1 MKKLKHIL
9 FFLLVFCSAESAFAQ
24 SAVNCEALLDR
35 YAMRIGE
42 RCTLKLAIRYTE
54 GTAKA
59 NVEWPV
65 IDDSL
70 CPPVEFVWRDT
81 TSTKLVD
88 RASVLYEQKC
98 QWELT
103 CFDSGVW
110 VIPPVPFVV
119 NGDTVWTE
127 YLELY
132 VNTVPVDTLQPIKPN
147 VAIYDVPPPPPPAEK
162 SYAALWWWFGG
173 ALVFT
178 AALVTFLVM
187 RKRKKQAEL
196 VPQTIGHVPQPHERI
211 LALLNDMA
219 IKKPWQNGDIKTH
232 YTNLTELMREWVVE
246 RFHFPAMEMTT
257 YQIMLR
263 LRRMP
268 DSGNKTS
275 ELEHVLR
282 TADLVKFGKQNP
294 DEFVNEKCIQ
304 HAIDFVMST
313 SFTTV
318 HIAPPPPPDFRPQ

>member
-1 MKKLKHIL
+1 MKKLRHIF
-9 FFLLVFCSAESAFAQ
+9 FFLLIFTSAQ
-24 SAVNCEALLDR
+24 SLLAQNVTCEALLDR

-42 RCTLKLAIRYTE
+42 RCTLKLAVRYTE

-59 NVEWPV
+59 DVEWPV

-70 CPPVEFVWRDT
+70 APPVEFTWRDT
-81 TSTKLVD
+81 TSIKLVD

-103 CFDSGVW
+103 CFDSGLW

-119 NGDTVWTE
+119 NKDTVWTE

-132 VNTVPVDTLQPIKPN
+132 VNTVPVDTTQPIKPN
-147 VAIYDVPPPPPPAEK
+147 TGIYDVPPPPPPPET
-162 SYAALWWWFGG
+162 SYATLWWWLGG
-173 ALVFT
+173 ALLFT
-178 AALVTFLVM
+178 GALLTFLLL
-187 RKRKKQAEL
+187 RRKKKVEET
-196 VPQTIGHVPQPHERI
+196 PQTTAHVPHPHERI
-211 LALLNDMA
+211 LMVLNDMA
-219 IKKPWQNGDIKTH
+219 VKKPWRNGNMKGH

-257 YQIMLR
+257 YQIMMR

-282 TADLVKFGKQNP
+282 TADLVKFGKQVP
-294 DEFVNEKCIQ
+294 DEYVNEKCIQ

-313 SFTTV
+313 SFSTV
-318 HIAPPPPPDFRPQ
+318 HIAPPPPPNFSTQ

>member
-1 MKKLKHIL
+1 MKKIRHIL
-9 FFLLVFCSAESAFAQ
+9 FFLLIFCSAQ
-24 SAVNCEALLDR
+24 SLLSQNVTCEALLDR

-42 RCTLKLAIRYTE
+42 RCTLRLAIRYIE

-70 CPPVEFVWRDT
+70 TPPIEFTWRDT
-81 TSTKLVD
+81 TSIKLVD

-103 CFDSGVW
+103 CFDSGLW
-110 VIPPVPFVV
+110 VIPPVPFIVDK
-119 NGDTVWTE
+119 DTVWTE

-132 VNTVPVDTLQPIKPN
+132 VNTLPVDTLDPIKP
-147 VAIYDVPPPPPPAEK
+147 VTGIYDVPPPPPPVET
-162 SYAALWWWFGG
+162 SYAALWWWIGG
-173 ALVFT
+173 GILFT
-178 AALVTFLVM
+178 AALVTFLLM
-187 RKRKKQAEL
+187 RKKKKAEL
-196 VPQTIGHVPQPHERI
+196 VPQPTAHVPQPHERI
-211 LALLNDMA
+211 LQLLNDMA
-219 IKKPWQNGDIKTH
+219 IRKPWRDGNMKGH
-232 YTNLTELMREWVVE
+232 YTALTELMREWVVE
-246 RFHFPAMEMTT
+246 RFHFPAKEMTT
-257 YQIMLR
+257 YQIMMR

-282 TADLVKFGKQNP
+282 TADLVKFGKQVP
-294 DEFVNEKCIQ
+294 DEYINEKCIQ

-318 HIAPPPPPDFRPQ
+318 HIAPPPPPNFSPQ